1 MRIEVHIER
10 LVLEGLPVTAAEGP
24 RVRAAVEHELARL
37 FATGGLNGEL
47 AVGGARARVDAPQI
61 SLAPRARSEDI
72 GRAVARSIHVG
83 LGDAATRTPDAHSGH
98 DPGRVV
104 P

>member
-1 MRIEVHIER
+1 MRIDVHIER
-10 LVLEGLPVTAAEGP
+10 LVLEGLPITAAEGP

-37 FATGGLNGEL
+37 FATGGLNSEF
-47 AVGGARARVDAPQI
+47 AAGGARARIDAPQLT
-61 SLAPRARSEDI
+61 LAPRAQPENI
-72 GRAVARSIHVG
+72 GRAVARSIHTG
-83 LGDAATRTPDAHSGH
+83 LGDAATRTPDVHRGH